1 MENMVFET
9 THLALE
15 AILEVTPLA
24 SRQAVLQ
31 YAKEC
36 LPYTLTTDTRYYYIC
51 GCVLLCQE
59 KYKEILIPNI
69 QILDILLFKW

>member
-1 MENMVFET
+1 MVFEN

-36 LPYTLTTDTRYYYIC
+36 LPYTLTTDTRYYVCDC
-51 GCVLLCQE
+51 GLL
-59 KYKEILIPNI
+59 
-69 QILDILLFKW
+69 LLVKLLAYF